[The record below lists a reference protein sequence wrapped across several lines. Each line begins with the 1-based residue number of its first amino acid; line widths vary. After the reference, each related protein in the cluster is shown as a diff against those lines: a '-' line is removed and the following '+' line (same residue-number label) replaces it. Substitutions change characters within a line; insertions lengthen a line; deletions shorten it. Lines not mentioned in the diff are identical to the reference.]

1 MYVWHG
7 RKSPS
12 AGLELIQCIDA
23 RWIES
28 EGAQDLA
35 GLLVMQQRVRSPFHV
50 EVEHLICGVGSAKV
64 IQLAQS
70 PHLLSAVPVANVHEL
85 FVYDLQLFLISQMR
99 RMNNT
104 FNLPNI

>member
-50 EVEHLICGVGSAKV
+50 EVEHLICGISSAEV
-64 IQLAQS
+64 VQLAQS
-70 PHLLSAVPVANVHEL
+70 PHLLSAVPVADVYEL
-85 FVYDLQLFLISQMR
+85 FIYDQ
-99 RMNNT
+99 
-104 FNLPNI
+104 